1 MLDEALGRTRPR
13 VRRRLARLVAVLAVA
28 AAVVSTGGPVTDVA
42 GAQTGCSDIEIV
54 TARGTWEPQ
63 NAAFLL
69 PSVANR
75 IRSGLAGRNVSVY
88 DVVYPAQPSFN
99 TSAPVGI
106 NDLINHV
113 NQEASQCPNQ
123 RFVLLGYS
131 QGGLVVADSLVSPA
145 QRAYTRTGP
154 TLSTAATSRIA
165 AIGTYGSMRFT
176 AGEPYNAGSPEA
188 GKQSMLPRQRGALNA
203 YADRI
208 IEYCYQG
215 DWVCQNSGSFIT
227 HLMYIFDGTAQQAV
241 ATFVVNHV
249 R

>member
-1 MLDEALGRTRPR
+1 MLDESVGRTRPR
-13 VRRRLARLVAVLAVA
+13 VRRRLARLVAAMAVA
-28 AAVVSTGGPVTDVA
+28 AGIVGTGGPVADVA

-54 TARGTWEPQ
+54 MARGTWEPQ

-69 PSVANR
+69 PQVANR
-75 IRSGLAGRNVSVY
+75 IRSGLTGRNVSVY
-88 DVVYPAQPSFN
+88 DTVYPAQPSFN
-99 TSAPVGI
+99 TSAPQGVT
-106 NDLINHV
+106 DLVNHV
-113 NQEASQCPNQ
+113 NQKASQCPNQ
-123 RFVLLGYS
+123 RYVLLGYS
-131 QGGLVVADSLVSPA
+131 QGGLVVTDALLPPA
-145 QRAYTRTGP
+145 ARAYNNRTP
-154 TLSTAATSRIA
+154 TLSSAATSRIA
-165 AIGTYGSMRFT
+165 AVGTYGSMRFT
-176 AGEPYNAGSPEA
+176 AGESFNAGSPEA

-203 YADRI
+203 YADRT

>member
-1 MLDEALGRTRPR
+1 MLDESLGRSRPR
-13 VRRRLARLVAVLAVA
+13 FRRRLARLAAALAVA
-28 AAVVSTGGPVTDVA
+28 AGVVSTGGPLTDVA
-42 GAQTGCSDIEIV
+42 DAQTGCSDIEIV

-69 PSVANR
+69 PQVANR

-88 DVVYPAQPSFN
+88 DTVYPAQPSFN
-99 TSAPVGI
+99 TSAPQGVR
-106 NDLINHV
+106 DLVNHV
-113 NQEASQCPNQ
+113 NQEAQQCPNQ

-131 QGGLVVADSLVSPA
+131 QGGLVVTDALLPPSA
-145 QRAYTRTGP
+145 RAYNNTTP
-154 TLSTAATSRIA
+154 TLSSAATSRIA
-165 AIGTYGSMRFT
+165 AVGTYGSMRFT
-176 AGEPYNAGSPEA
+176 AGESFNAGNPEPNR
-188 GKQSMLPRQRGALNA
+188 QSMLPRQRGALNA

-215 DWVCQNSGSFIT
+215 DWVCQNTGSFIT

-241 ATFVVNHV
+241 ATFVINKV

>member
-1 MLDEALGRTRPR
+1 MLDESLGRSRPR
-13 VRRRLARLVAVLAVA
+13 FRRRLARLAAALAVA
-28 AAVVSTGGPVTDVA
+28 AGVVSTGGPLTDVA
-42 GAQTGCSDIEIV
+42 DAQAGCSDIEIV

-69 PSVANR
+69 PQVANR

-88 DVVYPAQPSFN
+88 DTVYPAQPSFN
-99 TSAPVGI
+99 TSAPQGVR
-106 NDLINHV
+106 DLVNHV
-113 NQEASQCPNQ
+113 NQEAQQCPNQ

-131 QGGLVVADSLVSPA
+131 QGGLVVTDALLPPSA
-145 QRAYTRTGP
+145 RAYNNTTP
-154 TLSTAATSRIA
+154 TLSSAATSRIA
-165 AIGTYGSMRFT
+165 AVGTYGSMRFT
-176 AGEPYNAGSPEA
+176 AGESFNAGNPEPNR
-188 GKQSMLPRQRGALNA
+188 QSMLPRQRGALNA

-215 DWVCQNSGSFIT
+215 DWVCQNTGSFIT

-241 ATFVVNHV
+241 ATFVINKV